1 MKKGLEIGTTARVA
15 DVVSPE
21 MQPAFAGN
29 VVHPVYGTVAMV
41 YHMEWAARQVILPF
55 LMEDEEGIGTGVKV
69 RHLHP
74 APVGTEIEAKAVCT
88 SIHDNIITCDV
99 EVWAMQQL
107 LGEGSVE
114 QRIVLRKSLH
124 ERFPEVW
131 PMIDSE
137 EVDIHYGQNGCI
149 I

>member
-1 MKKGLEIGTTARVA
+1 MKKGLEIGTTARVT
-15 DVVSPE
+15 DVVTPT
-21 MQPAFAGN
+21 MQPAFAGA

-55 LMEDEEGIGTGVKV
+55 LSDDEEGIGTGVKV

-74 APVGTEIEAKAVCT
+74 APIGTEIEAKAICT
-88 SIHDNIITCDV
+88 SIHDNVITCDV
-99 EVWAMQQL
+99 EVWAMNHL
-107 LGEGSVE
+107 IGEGSVE

-131 PMIDSE
+131 PGSNFE
-137 EVDIHYGQNGCI
+137 EDVYGQNGCI

>member
-1 MKKGLEIGTTARVA
+1 MKEGLKIGTTARVT
-15 DVVSPE
+15 DVVTSQ
-21 MQPAFAGN
+21 MQPAFGGN

-55 LMEDEEGIGTGVKV
+55 LSDDEEGIGTGVKV

-74 APVGTEIEAKAVCT
+74 APVGSEIEARAVCT
-88 SIHDNIITCDV
+88 DIHDNVILCDV
-99 EVWAMQQL
+99 EVWATGQL

-114 QRIVLRKSLH
+114 QRIILRKSLR

-131 PMIDSE
+131 A
-137 EVDIHYGQNGCI
+137 
-149 I
+149 